1 VRSGAARRTRA
12 RGRLRRM
19 VCAVQA
25 QLALALLVE
34 RLQQQLAGRH
44 ALLRLHR
51 RAARGRPQVRVLLS
65 STMAVIGERDTSL
78 RLRPWGL
85 PAM

>member
-1 VRSGAARRTRA
+1 
-12 RGRLRRM
+12 M